1 MMVTYEHLKEL
12 LHYDPEMGLFTWKVS
27 RGPIA
32 RPGVVAGSIN
42 KGGYHKIN
50 IGGRKYSTHRLAW
63 LYVIGQW
70 PDGEIDHVNC
80 NPLDNRFANL
90 READRFGNTRNT
102 KKRRDNT
109 SGYKGVGRKKGR
121 WVARIWA
128 GGKRKHIGYFDTAE
142 AAYAAYVAEADKQ
155 HGEFARFE

>member
-1 MMVTYEHLKEL
+1 MLTYEKLREI
-12 LHYDPEMGLFTWKVS
+12 LHYDREAGIFTWKVS
-27 RGPIA
+27 RGRCA
-32 RPGVVAGSIN
+32 RPGVLAGCIN

-63 LYVIGQW
+63 LYMTGQW
-70 PDGEIDHVNC
+70 PMGEIDHINC

-109 SGYKGVGRKKGR
+109 SGFKGVGFKDGR
-121 WVARIWA
+121 WVARIWI
-128 GGKRKHIGYFDTAE
+128 GGKRKHIGYFGSAE
-142 AAYAAYVAEADKQ
+142 DAHIAYVAAADKY